1 MSIGKIK
8 NKQVQITYF
17 TKGQGT
23 YQSPKFNRVKIK
35 QSKLGPIQIHFY
47 YNNKLVAI
55 RDLKATDATKLERIN
70 D

>member
-1 MSIGKIK
+1 MSIGKVQ
-8 NKQVQITYF
+8 NQQAQITYF

-47 YNNKLVAI
+47 YNDKQVAV
-55 RDLKATDATKLERIN
+55 RNLKAADAEKLERTS